1 MNLNAL
7 IERCRLA
14 GIRLRVE
21 GTDLQCDAPRG
32 AMTPDLIA
40 ELKAHKPDIVKA
52 LRQPPASKRRGL
64 DGYGTPPGVPPLGDC
79 VLARQIRAMNRAAS
93 QAMLDDDAVPG
104 VEASAMPHVSL
115 DATLPNVSAEDLND
129 IAAGDIPLATVQAF
143 EAAAIARETE
153 DL

>member
-1 MNLNAL
+1 
-7 IERCRLA
+7 
-14 GIRLRVE
+14 
-21 GTDLQCDAPRG
+21 
-32 AMTPDLIA
+32 
-40 ELKAHKPDIVKA
+40 
-52 LRQPPASKRRGL
+52 
-64 DGYGTPPGVPPLGDC
+64 
-79 VLARQIRAMNRAAS
+79 MNRAAS